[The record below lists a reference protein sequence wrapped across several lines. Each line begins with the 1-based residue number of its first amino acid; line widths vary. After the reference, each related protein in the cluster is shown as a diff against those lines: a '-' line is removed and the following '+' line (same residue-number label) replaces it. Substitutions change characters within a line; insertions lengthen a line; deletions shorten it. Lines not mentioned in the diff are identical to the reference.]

1 MQDEIAYVGLGSN
14 LGDREARL
22 TRAVEALCELAGVQV
37 DAASPVFE
45 TDPVG
50 PPPQGP
56 YLNAV
61 VRLRTALAAD
71 VLLAAML
78 AIESAEGRVRGGDR
92 DSARTLDLDL
102 LLYGDHCIDRAGLVV
117 PHPRLHERA
126 FVLEPLACLEPE
138 LLHPRLGSAVS
149 VLAEAVRDPLAVR
162 PYPLKLIVPS

>member
-1 MQDEIAYVGLGSN
+1 MA
-14 LGDREARL
+14 
-22 TRAVEALCELAGVQV
+22 ALCELADIQV
-37 DAASPVFE
+37 DAVSPVFE

-61 VRLRTALAAD
+61 LRLRTSLAAD

-78 AIESAEGRVRGGDR
+78 AIEAAEGRVREGER

-102 LLYGDHCIDRAGLVV
+102 RLYGDHCIDRGGLVV
-117 PHPRLHERA
+117 PHPRLHSRA
-126 FVLEPLACLEPE
+126 FVLEPLACLDPKIR
-138 LLHPRLGSAVS
+138 HPRLGTAVS

-162 PYPLKLIVPS
+162 PHPFQLAIPR